1 MFHCDGGMGTLNR
14 ADVELRDIHSP
25 LQHTPTVADPAP
37 TAATSPSAAFQRM
50 LLSRHSSAR
59 TESDVLSLHG
69 SLGNRTIQRKLS
81 ARADER
87 ERPRSSSMSGGLP
100 LGLRAGIERL
110 SGLSMDDVRV
120 HYNSEQPREVGA
132 DAFAARSDIHVAPGA
147 EQHLAHEAWHVVQ
160 QKQGR
165 VPAQGRIAGAPVN
178 TDPALE
184 HEADRFGQRAQQ
196 IGAAGP
202 GYEAPAATSARG
214 PASSAPVRQLWMS
227 RSPKSKNTVVVTS
240 PVLEP
245 LAESGVVARVD
256 TEDISQAINWS
267 WLKFNVTQKRMQL
280 YETLADG
287 LEVYHA
293 TTLAKA
299 TGITTKNKTLHRGRN
314 YISTKNSD
322 YTSRGYLYFGLT
334 PDVPQLFAESA
345 GMLGDDWVMLKL
357 RLPAKTLIQADPEW
371 PQGLR
376 APIDLPS
383 SRCEV
388 YQTAETRAQERL
400 AKRRGG
406 RVDDV

>member
-1 MFHCDGGMGTLNR
+1 MGTLNR
-14 ADVELRDIHSP
+14 ADVELREIHSP
-25 LQHTPTVADPAP
+25 LQHTPTVADPTR

-50 LLSRHSSAR
+50 LLPRHSSAR

-69 SLGNRTIQRKLS
+69 CLGNRTIQRKLS

-147 EQHLAHEAWHVVQ
+147 ERHLAHEAWHVVQ

-165 VPAQGRIAGAPVN
+165 VPAQSRIAGAPVN

-184 HEADRFGQRAQQ
+184 READRFGHRAQQ
-196 IGAAGP
+196 LGAAGP
-202 GYEAPAATSARG
+202 GYEVPAATSARG
-214 PASSAPVRQLWMS
+214 PAPSAPVRQLWMA
-227 RSPKSKNTVVVTS
+227 RSPESKSTEVVTS

-245 LAESGVVARVD
+245 LVESGLVERAG
-256 TEDISQAINWS
+256 TQDIRQATSWS
-267 WLKFNVTQKRMQL
+267 WLKFNVVQRRMQV
-280 YETLADG
+280 YKTVVDD

-299 TGITTKNKTLHRGRN
+299 TGITTKNDTLHRGRN
-314 YISTKNSD
+314 YISFNKSD
-322 YTSRGYLYFGLT
+322 YSSRGYLYFGLT
-334 PDVPQLFAESA
+334 PSVPATYAGF

-357 RLPAKTLIQADPEW
+357 HLPRGTLIQADPEV
-371 PQGLR
+371 QGTALR
-376 APIDLPS
+376 APIDLPFT
-383 SRCEV
+383 RCEI
-388 YQTAETRAQERL
+388 YQTMQTRAEE
-400 AKRRGG
+400 KRARH
-406 RVDDV
+406 RRQADDV

>member
-1 MFHCDGGMGTLNR
+1 MGTLNR

-165 VPAQGRIAGAPVN
+165 VPAHRRIAGAPVN

-196 IGAAGP
+196 LGAAGP

-227 RSPKSKNTVVVTS
+227 RSPKSKSTEVVTS

-245 LAESGVVARVD
+245 LVESGLVEHAG
-256 TEDISQAINWS
+256 TEDIRQGVDWS
-267 WLKFNVTQKRMQL
+267 WLMFNVIQKRMQL
-280 YETLADG
+280 YKTVADNF
-287 LEVYHA
+287 EVYHA
-293 TTLAKA
+293 TTRAKA

-314 YISTKNSD
+314 YLSFKGSD
-322 YTSRGYLYFGLT
+322 YSSRGYLYFGLT
-334 PDVPQLFAESA
+334 PKVPGDFATLSST
-345 GMLGDDWVMLKL
+345 LGDDWVMLKL
-357 RLPAKTLIQADPEW
+357 RLPQGTLIQQDPEW

-383 SRCEV
+383 SRCEI
-388 YQTAETRAQERL
+388 YTTAAEYTQDKKDR
-400 AKRRGG
+400 KRQQAS
-406 RVDDV
+406 DV